1 MDKPCKIA
9 VYIRLSVAD
18 EDTGKGKEESESVG
32 NQRMLIHHF
41 LDNHK
46 ELSGYPR
53 VELIDDGFTGT
64 NFHRPRFQ
72 EMMERVQTGEINVIC
87 VKDFSRFSRD
97 YIETGNYLECVFPFL
112 GVRFLSINDGYDS
125 NDYKGTTGGLEVV
138 MRSIIYASYSKDL
151 SIKTT
156 TAKLHMMK
164 QGKYVGNY
172 APYGYTLHPTV
183 RNKLAI
189 DPEAAAVV
197 RRIFQ
202 EALDGRRTGEIAGH
216 LNNDAILTPGQYFRS
231 RHPDNGKFNRMSDK
245 AVWSARVVYDI
256 LTKYVYTGAT
266 VAHTRKFAGVGMK
279 KSIPQKREDWII
291 VEGMHKAIVSREEFE
306 QAQAVIHSRA
316 KLAARKNHD
325 YPLKGLVRCG
335 NCKRVMVHRKGY
347 FCCAYSTNAGDAGC
361 AANEHYNESE
371 LETMVFR
378 SINKFVSQARAADA
392 KGKRINIKCSSVVE
406 RSRSKVKSLQ
416 SKAVQLKS
424 GKLYC
429 YNKYSEG
436 AISKDEYLR
445 RKADYDQQLAEVEED
460 IQREEEQMRRF
471 EAEQTAPEMEAG
483 PLLEAFNKAEG
494 LTSELASTFLRAV
507 YVYPDSRIELEWR
520 FQDFLN
526 SSVHS

>member
-1 MDKPCKIA
+1 
-9 VYIRLSVAD
+9 
-18 EDTGKGKEESESVG
+18 
-32 NQRMLIHHF
+32 
-41 LDNHK
+41 
-46 ELSGYPR
+46 
-53 VELIDDGFTGT
+53 
-64 NFHRPRFQ
+64 
-72 EMMERVQTGEINVIC
+72 MMERVRAGEIGVIC

-138 MRSIIYASYSKDL
+138 LRSIIYASYSKDL

-164 QGKYVGNY
+164 QGKYVGSF
-172 APYGYTLHPTV
+172 APYGYTLHPTI
-183 RNKLAI
+183 RNKLAV

-202 EALDGRRTGEIAGH
+202 EALEGRRTGKIAEH
-216 LNNDAILTPGQYFRS
+216 LNNDTIQTPGQYFRS
-231 RHPDNGKFNRMSDK
+231 RHPDSGKFNRMSEK
-245 AVWSARVVYDI
+245 ASWSARIVYSI

-266 VAHTRKFAGVGMK
+266 VAHTRKSAGVGTK
-279 KSIPQKREDWII
+279 KSIAQKRENWII
-291 VEGMHKAIVSREEFE
+291 VEGMHEAIVSREEFE
-306 QAQAVIHSRA
+306 QAQAVIHS
-316 KLAARKNHD
+316 AANPVVRKKHD

-347 FCCAYSTNAGDAGC
+347 FCCAYSTNAKDAGC
-361 AANEHYNESE
+361 AANKHYNESE
-371 LETMVFR
+371 LENTVFR
-378 SINKFVSQARAADA
+378 AINKFVSQARAADA
-392 KGKRINIKCSSVVE
+392 KGKRVKCSPVVE

-436 AISKDEYLR
+436 TISKDEYLR

-471 EAEQTAPEMEAG
+471 EAEQTAPTMEAG
-483 PLLEAFNKAEG
+483 PLYEAFDKAEG
-494 LTSELASTFLRAV
+494 LTSELAGAFLRAV
-507 YVYPDSRIELEWR
+507 YVYPGSRVELEWR
-520 FQDFLN
+520 FQDFL
-526 SSVHS
+526 SSGVHS